1 MGALSLTGDV
11 IAGGA
16 ALAGLILVY
25 LGNVATI
32 FGIYE
37 KTQQHAV
44 RKIYQRRAWF
54 AFAGVSLAILASGL
68 ALAAKWIASGSLA
81 SASIVLLFLALIWA
95 AIASFLIALEVK

>member
-44 RKIYQRRAWF
+44 RKIINAERGLR
-54 AFAGVSLAILASGL
+54 SLGCH
-68 ALAAKWIASGSLA
+68 
-81 SASIVLLFLALIWA
+81 
-95 AIASFLIALEVK
+95 